1 MAKWLLRKWLERQGA
16 GRNQG
21 DKPGAGPGG
30 YCICPECGHRMEHTT
45 AVPCNETVCPEC
57 GTMMTRE

>member
-1 MAKWLLRKWLERQGA
+1 MAKGWMWRYFAKQG

-30 YCICPECGHRMEHTT
+30 FCICPECDHQMEHE
-45 AVPCNETVCPEC
+45 ADVPCNEIECPEC
-57 GTMMTRE
+57 GHLMTRE